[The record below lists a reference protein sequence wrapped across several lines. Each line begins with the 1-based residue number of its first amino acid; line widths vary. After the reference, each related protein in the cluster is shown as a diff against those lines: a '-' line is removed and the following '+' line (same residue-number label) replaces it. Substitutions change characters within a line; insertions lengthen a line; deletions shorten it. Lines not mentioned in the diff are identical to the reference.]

1 MQSPHFSVLAPQI
14 PQGDLGVRA
23 WPQKAVHLH
32 WLPPLQR
39 HQAVRHNMGQLHPDQ
54 QSRAKENS
62 PEQLSC
68 NCLIFLE
75 GQITRKQGGKHP
87 TAVISELWCHG
98 LAGRNDRLCWWWL
111 HHVGENVWE
120 SWNKWGS
127 ASLKDLLGFIRTVGQ
142 DAPRALGY
150 LHNSYTHIP
159 WGIAGFTCTACW
171 CVTCRPGLPRAWQN
185 KSVGAPWNRALSL
198 QQQGVTLVGKVSE
211 TSLKCNSL
219 CAHPLSNGNSNRNSV
234 RCVTSPSPA
243 LVPTAMSS
251 SSRPLRRYIW
261 AFFA

>member
-39 HQAVRHNMGQLHPDQ
+39 HQKVRHNMGQLHPDQ
-54 QSRAKENS
+54 QSRAKENC

-75 GQITRKQGGKHP
+75 GKVTRKQGGKHP

-98 LAGRNDRLCWWWL
+98 LAGRNERLCWWWL

-171 CVTCRPGLPRAWQN
+171 CVTRRPGLPPAWQN

-198 QQQGVTLVGKVSE
+198 QHQGVTLVGKVSE
-211 TSLKCNSL
+211 I
-219 CAHPLSNGNSNRNSV
+219 PQ
-234 RCVTSPSPA
+234 
-243 LVPTAMSS
+243 M
-251 SSRPLRRYIW
+251 
-261 AFFA
+261 